1 MNARLDH
8 TASEAAAGMERTI
21 GAHAPGSAQPQA
33 APAISPHAPA
43 AGSPAVPGN
52 PADLPNARKYLI
64 FGVMAFGQF
73 MALLDI
79 QIVAASLNE
88 VQAGLSA
95 APEEISWVQ
104 TGYLMAELVM
114 IPLSAFLAQALSS
127 RWLFALSAAL
137 FTIWS
142 AMCGIAWDIDSMVL
156 FRVIQGFV
164 GGAMV
169 PTVFATGFVLF
180 TGRQRAAIPA
190 ILGAVAVLAPTL
202 GPTVGGWLT
211 DAAGWRWIFYI
222 NIVPGIVVTVM
233 SAVLIRVDAPNL
245 SMLKRIDYAHLAA
258 MAVFLGGLEYVLE
271 EGPRHDWFDEPAIA
285 IAGWV
290 SIVAFALF
298 LERSFRSAMPIVRL
312 SPFRRSNFIFA
323 CVFNLVIGF
332 GLYSSIYLI
341 PVFLGRVRDYT
352 SFDIGT
358 TVFVTGIAQLL
369 GTVVAARVSQTVDP
383 RRTITV
389 GLVLFATSLWLTS
402 FITPDWGFAA
412 FFFPQAL
419 RGFAIMLCIVPSVT
433 LALTGFAPTELRY
446 ASGLFN
452 LMRNLGGAIGIAV
465 VTTWLGDFTR
475 INVARLGETLG
486 EQGRNA
492 TDFLGSLTDYIS
504 RTTPDS
510 AHALLQAQAEIVRVA
525 VSDSMTLAFNDIFRV
540 MSWVFFAALV
550 MVPFCRPLLVGA
562 AGAPPA
568 PPPDAAH

>member
-1 MNARLDH
+1 MSATGATL
-8 TASEAAAGMERTI
+8 AALTR
-21 GAHAPGSAQPQA
+21 
-33 APAISPHAPA
+33 
-43 AGSPAVPGN
+43 SPASSTSPIDVST
-52 PADLPNARKYLI
+52 LPTARKYLI

-79 QIVAASLNE
+79 QIVAASLND

-114 IPLSAFLAQALSS
+114 IPLAAFLAQALST
-127 RWLFALSAAL
+127 RWLFTLSAGL
-137 FTIWS
+137 FTISS
-142 AMCGIAWDIDSMVL
+142 ALCGLAWDIDSMIL

-169 PTVFATGFVLF
+169 PTVFATGFALF
-180 TGRQRAAIPA
+180 TGKQRAAIPA

-222 NIVPGIVVTVM
+222 NIIPGIVVTVM
-233 SAVLIRVDAPNL
+233 AASIIRVDSANL
-245 SMLKRIDYAHLAA
+245 SMLKRIDYAHLAS
-258 MAVFLGGLEYVLE
+258 MAVFLGALQYVLE
-271 EGPRHDWFDEPAIA
+271 EGPRHDWFEEPAIA
-285 IAGWV
+285 
-290 SIVAFALF
+290 VAAWLSVVALGLF
-298 LERSFRSAMPIVRL
+298 LERSFRSATPIVRL
-312 SPFRRSNFIFA
+312 SPFRKPNFVFA

-358 TVFVTGIAQLL
+358 TVFVTGIAQLA
-369 GTVVAARVSQTVDP
+369 GTIVSARLSQRVDP
-383 RRTITV
+383 RRMIAV

-402 FITPDWGFAA
+402 FITPDWGFGAL
-412 FFFPQAL
+412 FFPQAL

-433 LALTGFAPTELRY
+433 LALSGFDAAELRY

-475 INVARLGETLG
+475 INVARFGEALGEA
-486 EQGRNA
+486 GRQA
-492 TDFLGSLTDYIS
+492 PDFLRGFADYIGQ
-504 RTTPDS
+504 TTADS
-510 AHALLQAQAEIVRVA
+510 AHALLQAQGEIARVA
-525 VSDSMTLAFNDIFRV
+525 TLNATTLAFNDIFRL

-550 MVPFCRPLLVGA
+550 MVPFCRPLLA
-562 AGAPPA
+562 ASKSIR
-568 PPPDAAH
+568 PPDGAH